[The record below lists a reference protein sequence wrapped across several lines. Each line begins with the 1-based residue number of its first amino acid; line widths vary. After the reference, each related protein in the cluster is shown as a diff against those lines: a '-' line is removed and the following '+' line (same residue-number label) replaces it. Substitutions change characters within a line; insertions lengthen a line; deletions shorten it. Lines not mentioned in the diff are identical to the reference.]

1 MRIEIAVN
9 HKVIRIRP
17 TGTGKTQI
25 YIACSGVVASKPE
38 WIEFP
43 IDTILWPRKLF
54 VYIVTIIT
62 QTIWFSLHNGKLK
75 ISASDVRLIEA
86 LSIIE
91 CTFEIEYAL

>member
-1 MRIEIAVN
+1 MKIEIAVTN
-9 HKVIRIRP
+9 QVIRIRP
-17 TGTGKTQI
+17 AGTGKTQI

-43 IDTILWPRKLF
+43 IDVILWPRKLF
-54 VYIVTIIT
+54 VYIVTIVT

-86 LSIIE
+86 LSIVE
-91 CTFEIEYAL
+91 CPFEIEYVI